1 MLQIIKIKHNS
12 ILFEQV
18 RLIRDEVFIEEQ
30 KVPVDIEYEFEEESS
45 HYLAFFEDEAIA
57 TARYR
62 LTEEGV
68 KLERFATLEEFRNK
82 GIGAAI
88 LNKILHD
95 IRKKDKLI
103 YLNAQEFAVPFYE
116 KHGFLVVGDMFMEAN
131 IKHFRMELDKT
142 KE

>member
-1 MLQIIKIKHNS
+1 MIQIIAIKYDS
-12 ILFEQV
+12 ILFDQV
-18 RLIRDEVFIEEQ
+18 RLIREEVFIEEQ
-30 KVPVDIEYEFEEESS
+30 KVPEEIEYEFEEESN
-45 HYLAFFEDEAIA
+45 HYLAFFEEEAIA

-62 LTEEGV
+62 ETEEGI

-95 IRKKDKLI
+95 IRKEKKLI
-103 YLNAQEFAVPFYE
+103 YLNAQEFAVPFYQ
-116 KHGFLVVGDMFMEAN
+116 KHGFEVAGEMFMEAN
-131 IKHFRMELDKT
+131 IKHYRMELVKT

>member
-68 KLERFATLEEFRNK
+68 KLERFATFEEFRNK
-82 GIGAAI
+82 
-88 LNKILHD
+88 
-95 IRKKDKLI
+95 
-103 YLNAQEFAVPFYE
+103 
-116 KHGFLVVGDMFMEAN
+116 
-131 IKHFRMELDKT
+131 
-142 KE
+142 